1 MKKKIKKKQM
11 KKRIWI
17 VIKLRFFINLEIIEE
32 EDKKKKLYL
41 FFLKIYKYCYNLRHI
56 RPLFFQCNIRL
67 LQFKMHQTFFFNGVI
82 KNKKNQITLCL
93 HCYNLSCIRL
103 FLCKF
108 FLLKSKTKKKKKTKK
123 ICNLVPPLS
132 TITASKPNFYYIVY
146 EKNNQL
152 IGVIM

>member
-1 MKKKIKKKQM
+1 M

-32 EDKKKKLYL
+32 ADKKKKLYL
-41 FFLKIYKYCYNLRHI
+41 FFKKIYKYCYNLRHI

-108 FLLKSKTKKKKKTKK
+108 FLLKSKKKKKKKK
-123 ICNLVPPLS
+123 QKKSAIWCLHLVQSRRPSPTFIIQYMKK
-132 TITASKPNFYYIVY
+132 TIS
-146 EKNNQL
+146 
-152 IGVIM
+152 